1 MSMIGCIVQARMG
14 SSRLPGKA
22 MMKIDGKNRVIDCVI
37 KQLKHCN
44 LLDEIVIATTILKE
58 DNFIENYV
66 TKKNVQCFRG
76 SALDVLDRYYQCA
89 KYFSFST
96 IVRITSDNPLIDP
109 EIIDKIIGLF
119 KTNDYDYV
127 SNEQPPTVPLGYA
140 VEVFS
145 FSALET
151 AWQKAELPSEREHVT
166 PYLYKN
172 KEVFKQTNFC
182 NSTNLTNIR
191 CTLDTKYDYD
201 LIKKIIHRINHRP
214 ILLNDVLK
222 LFEEEPE
229 LSNINK
235 HVKHD
240 GYLRSLKDDEDFLKS
255 KLKK

>member
-1 MSMIGCIVQARMG
+1 MIGCIVQARMG
-14 SSRLPGKA
+14 SSRLPGKV
-22 MMKIDGKNRVIDCVI
+22 MMKIDDKNPIIHYVLE
-37 KQLKHCN
+37 QLKHCN
-44 LLDEIVIATTILKE
+44 FLDEIIVATTVLKE
-58 DNFIENYV
+58 DDVIENFV
-66 TKKNVQCFRG
+66 RKNDIKCFRG
-76 SALDVLDRYYQCA
+76 SEQDVLDRYYQCA
-89 KYFSFST
+89 KNYSLSAV
-96 IVRITSDNPLIDP
+96 VRITSDNPLVDP
-109 EIIDKIIGLF
+109 DIIDKIVTLF

-127 SNEQPPTVPLGYA
+127 SNEQPPTFPLGYA

-145 FSALET
+145 FSALEI

-235 HVKHD
+235 HIKHD